1 MEPSRQWSDAELADR
16 LALAVLTFAFHRA
29 WNSDSFAKSISRRLV
44 WTEIP
49 FHIHSLALLCW
60 PLVSYTSQRVSE
72 PPTRHG
78 TARSRVQHTAPMR
91 PSFRLSALPPTL
103 RALLADPPL
112 STSLTVNGW
121 LKSVRAHKNVAFAE
135 LSDGSGG
142 GLQAVWKGK
151 GRADGCVTKRVVQLP
166 ATALGRS

>member
-1 MEPSRQWSDAELADR
+1 MQDCRPSHSGRAHFCLSPCLVFSIRLRNQSVADSSGLKFHSTTIIRPLVLASCR
-16 LALAVLTFAFHRA
+16 IYL
-29 WNSDSFAKSISRRLV
+29 SSRR
-44 WTEIP
+44 P
-49 FHIHSLALLCW
+49 
-60 PLVSYTSQRVSE
+60 E

-78 TARSRVQHTAPMR
+78 TAQARTDDSMR

-135 LSDGSGG
+135 VSDGSGG

-151 GRADGCVTKRVVQLP
+151 GRADGCVTSKSSRLF
-166 ATALGRS
+166 ALALGRSWSWS